1 MKCLDTGS
9 LLGMHMSGNKI
20 TGSPRQSLNSD
31 SIAEKF
37 WQDPFQ
43 AADDFFS

>member
-1 MKCLDTGS
+1 MKCLDTGG

-20 TGSPRQSLNSD
+20 IGSPRQSLNFD
-31 SIAEKF
+31 LIAEKF

-43 AADDFFS
+43 AAVDFFS